1 MPQLQTH
8 MLRVAGVAST
18 IVENF
23 EGKIDRKTII
33 TTALLHDL
41 GNMAK
46 IKLDAFPEFAQ
57 PRGIDYWQKVLK
69 EFKLKYGNDDY
80 TATYTLLTEIGIPQN
95 IYDLIQSLEF
105 AKSQR
110 TAEGNNLE
118 LKVCLYS
125 DARVSPHGVV
135 SLAERLDEVKER
147 FMRNKGISG
156 EKFNQISESLYEIEK
171 QIFAHCKIKPED
183 ITEEK
188 VRPLIEDLRNFEIET
203 S

>member
-1 MPQLQTH
+1 MKVSEIYEKYKIMPQLQTH

-69 EFKLKYGNDDY
+69 EFK
-80 TATYTLLTEIGIPQN
+80 PP
-95 IYDLIQSLEF
+95 
-105 AKSQR
+105 KSIVADSK
-110 TAEGNNLE
+110 T
-118 LKVCLYS
+118 
-125 DARVSPHGVV
+125 
-135 SLAERLDEVKER
+135 
-147 FMRNKGISG
+147 
-156 EKFNQISESLYEIEK
+156 
-171 QIFAHCKIKPED
+171 PE
-183 ITEEK
+183 E
-188 VRPLIEDLRNFEIET
+188 
-203 S
+203 